1 MDNGSVIS
9 RFDCGHGGMK
19 MDPDASGAHSH
30 RTTLAR
36 EGVVPLGRIAKFF
49 EDGGYGFIKPDAGG
63 PDLFFHTKGI
73 VRLGWGTIPRVE
85 ARVEFDIVTD
95 RVNGRIRAE
104 NVRLLSGR
112 GRRRRGAQGSVSA
125 VTGQPRPERK
135 YRTCAV
141 TWARQTSAK
150 WC

>member
-1 MDNGSVIS
+1 M
-9 RFDCGHGGMK
+9 
-19 MDPDASGAHSH
+19 
-30 RTTLAR
+30 
-36 EGVVPLGRIAKFF
+36 PLGRIAKFF

-104 NVRLLSGR
+104 KVRLL
-112 GRRRRGAQGSVSA
+112 
-125 VTGQPRPERK
+125 
-135 YRTCAV
+135 
-141 TWARQTSAK
+141 
-150 WC
+150 